1 MGKCCEQALPI
12 LPEAEEGLVID
23 HAEGRLL
30 LLLTDTFEGQ
40 ESMKRAHEY
49 DEKARK
55 VLFAGRWTE
64 ISVDFAACR
73 RREAL
78 QLLGAGR
85 TVQAINIL
93 GMVTELCEFQ
103 LDSWISLMQLHV
115 LEPMLAALK
124 VLADALGRSGT
135 PSPRPSARSG
145 GSRLIRK
152 SPRRGW
158 RAQYTA

>member
-1 MGKCCEQALPI
+1 VVEGERDQLRGMVDKLQKEVEGLRGVKEEATSYKGKEMQQAQAL
-12 LPEAEEGLVID
+12 ETA
-23 HAEGRLL
+23 
-30 LLLTDTFEGQ
+30 T
-40 ESMKRAHEY
+40 
-49 DEKARK
+49 
-55 VLFAGRWTE
+55 
-64 ISVDFAACR
+64 
-73 RREAL
+73 
-78 QLLGAGR
+78 LLGAGR